1 MATFENLPN
10 FRQAGGVGLTNR
22 HGQRVK
28 DGLLYR
34 SSRTDFIT
42 SKDKTLFLQLGIKSI
57 VDLRRQSE
65 FERADGEKLLQSLY
79 PVWIV
84 KDGTTKEMK
93 PSRRWGKNG
102 GSQQTQDDPNTIGRR
117 YLVNMW
123 TMELIWSIFKQL
135 NFIIRW
141 MSLLLALI
149 DWFVGSHIF
158 VKFYAKLVVNHQS
171 VTEQYLNILDYT
183 KPAIVD
189 VLRLMLQDDNLPM
202 LIHCAHGKDRTG
214 LIIAILL
221 GLLEVSEQDI
231 ATDYAESEVSTVLKT
246 ISIVFV
252 K

>member
-1 MATFENLPN
+1 
-10 FRQAGGVGLTNR
+10 
-22 HGQRVK
+22 
-28 DGLLYR
+28 
-34 SSRTDFIT
+34 
-42 SKDKTLFLQLGIKSI
+42 
-57 VDLRRQSE
+57 
-65 FERADGEKLLQSLY
+65 
-79 PVWIV
+79 
-84 KDGTTKEMK
+84 
-93 PSRRWGKNG
+93 
-102 GSQQTQDDPNTIGRR
+102 
-117 YLVNMW
+117 
-123 TMELIWSIFKQL
+123 MELIWSIFKQL

-141 MSLLLALI
+141 MSLVLALL
-149 DWFVGSHIF
+149 DWFVGSHTF

-231 ATDYAESEVSTVLKT
+231 ATDYAESEVSTLLKT

>member
-1 MATFENLPN
+1 MAAFENLPN

-84 KDGTTKEMK
+84 KEGTVKQMK
-93 PSRRWGKNG
+93 PSRRWGKKR
-102 GSQQTQDDPNTIGRR
+102 GSQQTQEDDPNTIGRR

-123 TMELIWSIFKQL
+123 TMDLIWSIFKRL

-141 MSLLLALI
+141 MSLILALI
-149 DWFVGSHIF
+149 DWFIGTHMF

-171 VTEQYLNILDYT
+171 VTEQYLNVLDYT
-183 KPAIVD
+183 KSAIVD

-214 LIIAILL
+214 LITAILL
-221 GLLEVSEQDI
+221 GLLEVNEEDI
-231 ATDYAESEVSTVLKT
+231 ATDYAESEVSA
-246 ISIVFV
+246 VFRDN
-252 K
+252 